1 MNTAPPPSSG
11 EPSRGESRRQMSLTH
26 VFRAAAEERTARR
39 PMSRPDAD
47 GRQIGALTQHRR
59 EGISAEELR
68 RHLGVDLNCLMNT
81 VRLDAAVPLDDAPWV
96 QKSVVNFGFRDL
108 SSVSRSR
115 HNEVLI
121 AQAIRQTLLDHEP
134 RLIPESIEVAPGAGD
149 DSMVQRLIFD
159 IQAEIRGYPA
169 DIPLGFTAEIDLGAG
184 KMKMKGL
191 WVQK

>member
-1 MNTAPPPSSG
+1 MSSSPNPPNG
-11 EPSRGESRRQMSLTH
+11 EARRDENRRQMSLTH
-26 VFRAAAEERTARR
+26 VFRAAAEERSARVAA
-39 PMSRPDAD
+39 SRPDSD
-47 GRQIGALTQHRR
+47 GRQIGVLTQHRR
-59 EGISAEELR
+59 EGISPEELR

-81 VRLDAAVPLDDAPWV
+81 VRLDAAMPLDDAPFV

-108 SSVSRSR
+108 SSISRSR
-115 HNEVLI
+115 HNELLI
-121 AQAIRQTLLDHEP
+121 ADAIRQTLLDHEP
-134 RLIPESIEVAPGAGD
+134 RLLPESIEVTVGAPD

-191 WVQK
+191 WVQS

>member
-1 MNTAPPPSSG
+1 MSRPPSSTDESG
-11 EPSRGESRRQMSLTH
+11 RNESRRQISLTH
-26 VFRAAAEERTARR
+26 VFRAAAEERSARK
-39 PMSRPDAD
+39 SSAYASTD

-59 EGISAEELR
+59 EGISPEELR

-81 VRLDAAVPLDDAPWV
+81 VQLDAAVSLEDAPWV
-96 QKSVVNFGFRDL
+96 QKSVVNYGFRDL
-108 SSVSRSR
+108 SSVTRSR
-115 HNEVLI
+115 HNELLI
-121 AQAIRQTLLDHEP
+121 ATAIRQTLLEHEP
-134 RLIPESIEVAPGAGD
+134 RLLPDSIEVVPGAVD
-149 DSMVQRLIFD
+149 DSTTQRLVFD